1 MASRA
6 TGDFIT
12 MSSELRVD
20 KIVPVD
26 GVPTGG
32 GGGIIQIIEV
42 GHSTEH
48 SISAVSPQQIFSGSI
63 TPKFSTSKIKLDLNI
78 FVTHENYYS
87 GYIGIFK
94 GSSSTAIQWDG
105 ANNHNN
111 STLLIREG
119 SFEDQSSDFHCHAH
133 HFSFLD
139 TAGTTSAITY
149 NIKGY
154 TNNSGY
160 ITYVNRA
167 QSRGQDNANFPLLR
181 STLTLT
187 EYSA

>member
-78 FVTHENYYS
+78 FVTHENYYT

-111 STLLIREG
+111 SSMMIRDG
-119 SFEDQSSDFHCHAH
+119 KFENVSEDYQCPTY

-167 QSRGQDNANFPLLR
+167 QTRGQSNSNVPLLR

>member
-1 MASRA
+1 
-6 TGDFIT
+6 

-20 KIVPVD
+20 KIIPTA

-32 GGGIIQIIEV
+32 AGGVIQIVEV

-48 SISAVSPQQIFSGSI
+48 SITATSPQQIFSASI
-63 TPKFSTSKIKLDLNI
+63 TPKFSTSKIRLELNI
-78 FVTHENYYS
+78 FVYHENYFT

-94 GSSSTAIQWDG
+94 NSSSTAIQWDG

-111 STLLIREG
+111 SSMIIREG
-119 SFEDQSSDFHCHAH
+119 KFEDVGSDYKCHPYQ
-133 HFSFLD
+133 FSFLD

-154 TNNSGY
+154 SNNSGY
-160 ITYVNRA
+160 VTYINRA
-167 QSRGQDNANFPLLR
+167 MSRGQDNSNFPLLR
-181 STLTLT
+181 STFTLT

>member
-1 MASRA
+1 
-6 TGDFIT
+6 

-20 KIVPVD
+20 KIIPVD
-26 GVPTGG
+26 GVGTDTSTVKY
-32 GGGIIQIIEV
+32 GGGIIQIVEV

-48 SISAVSPQQIFSGSI
+48 SITATSPQQIFSGSI
-63 TPKFSTSKIKLDLNI
+63 TPKFSTSKIRIELNI
-78 FVTHENYYS
+78 YAYHQNYFT
-87 GYIGIFK
+87 GYIGVFK
-94 GSSSTAIQWDG
+94 GNSSTAIQWDG

-111 STLLIREG
+111 SSILVREG
-119 SFEDQSSDFHCHAH
+119 KFEDVGSDYKCHAH
-133 HFSFLD
+133 YFSFLD

-160 ITYVNRA
+160 TTYINRSM
-167 QSRGQDNANFPLLR
+167 SRGQDNANFPLLR

-187 EYSA
+187 EHSA